1 VKGAGAW
8 IYKLEGVMSSLGLA
22 LLNSLDIGLLLF
34 IIAVGL
40 NIVFGVLNVIN
51 FAHGALYMLGAY
63 LAFSCINVLGMPFW
77 LTLLVA
83 PLGVALLAVLIDR
96 FMLRFV
102 YQREVTD
109 SLLLTFALL
118 LILNESVRMIWGTGI
133 HVVEPPALLQGTVML
148 PGGVRYPLYS
158 LFVILAGGLV
168 LFGLWFLFN
177 KTRAGKIMRAA
188 ALDRDMA
195 QVLCINT
202 RLVITGVFAFGAWLA
217 AVGGV
222 VAAPMRAIDPG
233 MGDKIIIESFIVVV
247 IGGLGSFP
255 GALLGA
261 IVLGLIHGLGGR
273 FLPEVNLML
282 PFVGMAIVLLLKP
295 HGLLGRRA
303 ST

>member
-1 VKGAGAW
+1 
-8 IYKLEGVMSSLGLA
+8 MSSLALA

-34 IIAVGL
+34 VIAVGL
-40 NIVFGVLNVIN
+40 NIIFGVLNVIN

-63 LAFSCINVLGMPFW
+63 LAYSCMSLWGFPFW
-77 LTLLVA
+77 LTLIVA
-83 PLGVALLAVLIDR
+83 PLIVAALAVLIDR
-96 FMLRFV
+96 IMLRFI
-102 YQREVTD
+102 YQREISD

-133 HVVEPPALLQGTVML
+133 HVVDPPDLLKGTVQL
-148 PGGVRYPLYS
+148 PGGITYPLYS
-158 LFVILAGGLV
+158 LFVVGVGLV
-168 LFGLWFLFN
+168 IVCALWLLFN
-177 KTRAGKIMRAA
+177 RTRVGKIMRAA

-202 RLVITGVFAFGAWLA
+202 KLVITGVFAFGAWLA

-273 FLPEVNLML
+273 FLPEINLML

-295 HGLLGRRA
+295 HGLLGKRA

>member
-1 VKGAGAW
+1 MG
-8 IYKLEGVMSSLGLA
+8 SLGLA

-63 LAFSCINVLGMPFW
+63 LAFSCISVLGMPFW

-83 PLGVALLAVLIDR
+83 PLGVALLAVLVDR
-96 FMLRFV
+96 LMLRFV

-133 HVVEPPALLQGTVML
+133 HVVEPPELLRGTITL
-148 PGGVRYPLYS
+148 PGGIRYPLYS
-158 LFVILAGGLV
+158 LFVILAGALV

-195 QVLCINT
+195 QLLCINT

-217 AVGGV
+217 ALGGV

-273 FLPEVNLML
+273 FLPEINLML

-303 ST
+303 SL

>member
-1 VKGAGAW
+1 
-8 IYKLEGVMSSLGLA
+8 MSSFGMA

-34 IIAVGL
+34 VIAVGL

-63 LAFSCINVLGMPFW
+63 LAYSCM
-77 LTLLVA
+77 TLLGLSFWITLLLA
-83 PLGVALLAVLIDR
+83 PLGVAVLAVFIDR
-96 FMLRFV
+96 LMLRFI
-102 YQREVTD
+102 YQREISD

-118 LILNESVRMIWGTGI
+118 LILNESVRLIWGTGI
-133 HVVEPPALLQGTVML
+133 HVIDPPLSLQGTVSL
-148 PGGVRYPLYS
+148 PGGITYPIYS
-158 LFVILAGGLV
+158 LFVVLVGLV
-168 LFGLWFLFN
+168 VVCALWLLFN
-177 KTRAGKIMRAA
+177 RTRVGKIMRAA
-188 ALDRDMA
+188 ALDREMA

-202 RLVITGVFAFGAWLA
+202 KLVITSVFAFGAWLA

-261 IVLGLIHGLGGR
+261 IVLGLIYGFGGR
-273 FLPEVNLML
+273 FFPEVNLIL

-295 HGLLGRRA
+295 HGLMGKGATL
-303 ST
+303 

>member
-1 VKGAGAW
+1 
-8 IYKLEGVMSSLGLA
+8 MA

-34 IIAVGL
+34 VIAVGL
-40 NIVFGVLNVIN
+40 NIIFGVLNIIN

-63 LAFSCINVLGMPFW
+63 LAYSCIGMWGMPFW

-83 PLGVALLAVLIDR
+83 PLAVAALAVAIDR
-96 FMLRFV
+96 LMLRFI
-102 YQREVTD
+102 YQREISD

-118 LILNESVRMIWGTGI
+118 LILNESVKLVWGTGI
-133 HVVEPPALLQGTVML
+133 YVVDPPALLQGTVHL
-148 PGGVRYPLYS
+148 PGDVTYPVYS
-158 LFVILAGGLV
+158 LFVVSVGLV
-168 LFGLWFLFN
+168 FLAALWFLFN
-177 KTRAGKIMRAA
+177 RTRLGKIMRAA
-188 ALDRDMA
+188 ALDREMA

-202 RLVITGVFAFGAWLA
+202 RTVITGAFAFGAWLA

-222 VAAPMRAIDPG
+222 VAAPRRAIDPG

-261 IVLGLIHGLGGR
+261 IVLGLIYGLGGR
-273 FLPEVNLML
+273 FLPDVNLVL

-295 HGLLGRRA
+295 HGLMGKGAA
-303 ST
+303 S

>member
-1 VKGAGAW
+1 MGG
-8 IYKLEGVMSSLGLA
+8 LGLA

-51 FAHGALYMLGAY
+51 FAHGSLYMLGAY
-63 LAFSCINVLGMPFW
+63 LAFASIVGLGLPFW
-77 LTLLVA
+77 LTLLLA
-83 PLGVALLAVLIDR
+83 PLVIAALAVIIDR
-96 FMLRFV
+96 VMLRFI

-118 LILNESVRMIWGTGI
+118 LILNESTRLIWGPGI
-133 HVVEPPALLQGTVML
+133 HIVDPPVLLQGAIDL
-148 PGGVRYPLYS
+148 G
-158 LFVILAGGLV
+158 GGLSYPRYSAFV
-168 LFGLWFLFN
+168 LVVGVLTLLGLWLLFN
-177 KTRAGKIMRAA
+177 RTRTGKIMRAA
-188 ALDRDMA
+188 ALDREMA

-202 RLVITGVFAFGAWLA
+202 RLVITGAFAFGAWLA

-273 FLPEVNLML
+273 YLPEINLVL
-282 PFVGMAIVLLLKP
+282 PFIGMALVLLIKP
-295 HGLLGRRA
+295 HGLLGQRKSA
-303 ST
+303 